1 MTKSEQLLELNKLKI
16 DELRAALDKPEY
28 AEAAELIRACISC
41 LESGMTVDDLIFIM
55 EYANRQQNKGDYMD
69 FCKAYARRK
78 MQMTV

>member
-28 AEAAELIRACISC
+28 AEAAELIKAAISC
-41 LESGMTVDDLIFIM
+41 LESGMTVDDLLFVM
-55 EYANRQQNKGDYMD
+55 EYANGQQNKGDYMD